1 MHKVI
6 LCSLCA
12 GLPEVVFL
20 IALLVAL
27 GISMVLQNSDH
38 VPRSYINCI

>member
-12 GLPEVVFL
+12 GLPEVFF

-27 GISMVLQNSDH
+27 GLSMVLQNSDR
-38 VPRSYINCI
+38 VPRSYMNCI